1 MKILIFAGGTGRRLW
16 PLSRKDSPKQFQ
28 IFKEGKSTLQR
39 AVDRVREFG
48 LENVYIAT
56 NKKYKQ
62 EVQDQIPNIEASH
75 ILTEP
80 AKKDLG
86 AAVGLSLLRLKKQ
99 GVDGPIAMLWADHLM
114 SKPDNFRSALR
125 QGKKLVKENP
135 EQFVFLAE
143 EARFANENM
152 GWIHLGENI
161 TDNQYKFK
169 GWKYRP
175 QPEQC
180 KEMYESGDWAWNPGY
195 FIFDIDFCL
204 NLYQQHES
212 EMYNKLQDMVADEQK
227 LEQEYGQLEE
237 KHFDDAIAAQLD
249 NDQATVLK
257 VDLGWSD
264 PGTLYA
270 LKEALT
276 EDQLENLIKGE
287 GDIFAKDT
295 EDSLIYSEQENKLT
309 VALGLNGKIVIN
321 TEDVLLV
328 CSKESVN
335 QLKTLLKE
343 LEQEGFSEY
352 L

>member
-16 PLSRKDSPKQFQ
+16 PLSRRESPKQFQ
-28 IFKEGKSTLQR
+28 IFKEGRSTLQR

-48 LENVYIAT
+48 LDSVYIAT
-56 NKKYKQ
+56 NEKYKQ
-62 EVQDQIPNIEASH
+62 EVKDQIPDIESSH

-80 AKKDLG
+80 AKKDLA
-86 AAVGLSLLRLKKQ
+86 AAVGLSLLRLKEQ
-99 GVDGPIAMLWADHLM
+99 GVEGPIAMLWADHLM
-114 SKPDNFRSALR
+114 AKPDNFRSALK
-125 QGKKLVKENP
+125 QGQELVQKNP
-135 EQFVFLAE
+135 KRFVFLAE

-161 TDNQYKFK
+161 KDNQYKFK

-175 QPEQC
+175 RLGRC

-204 NLYQQHES
+204 DLYQQHEP
-212 EMYNKLQDMVADEQK
+212 ELYNKLKEMVADEQK
-227 LEQEYGQLEE
+227 LNQEYPNLEE
-237 KHFDDAIAAQLD
+237 KHFDDAIAERLD
-249 NDQATVLK
+249 NEQATVLK

-276 EDQLENLIKGE
+276 EDQLQNLIKGE
-287 GDIFAKDT
+287 GEIFTKDT
-295 EDSLIYSEQENKLT
+295 EDSLVYNEQGDKLT
-309 VALGLNGKIVIN
+309 VALGLKGKIIIN

-335 QLKTLLKE
+335 QLKSLLKD
-343 LEQEGFSEY
+343 LEQEELSKY